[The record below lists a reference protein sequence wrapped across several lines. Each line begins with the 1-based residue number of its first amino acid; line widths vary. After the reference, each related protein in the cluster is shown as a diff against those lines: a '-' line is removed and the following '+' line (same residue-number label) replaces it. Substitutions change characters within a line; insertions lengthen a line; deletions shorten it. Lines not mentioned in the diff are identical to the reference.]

1 MAQKQLKKRRAK
13 RLPKG
18 PNGGVQL
25 LLIHTLDNL
34 GKQGDIIEVK
44 PGYANNYLIP
54 NGYATVASDHHVR
67 MVDKHRSKLQ
77 AIESQRLDTLRNQL
91 GQLAEQSIMIE
102 ARANEEGHL
111 YGSVGPADIVGALKN
126 AGFNLPEETIILEG
140 AIRELGLYTAIVRL
154 HTDVEGQLKFWVVAS
169 EEGEQPADDAD

>member
-1 MAQKQLKKRRAK
+1 MVQKQLKKRRAK

-25 LLIHTLDNL
+25 LLIHAVDNL

-77 AIESQRLDTLRNQL
+77 AIESQRLDALRSQL
-91 GQLAEQSIMIE
+91 RQLAEQSIMIE

-111 YGSVGPADIVGALKN
+111 YGSVGPVEIVGALKN
-126 AGFNLPEETIILEG
+126 AGFNLSEEAIILEG
-140 AIRELGLYTAIVRL
+140 AIRELGLYTATVRL
-154 HTDVEGQLKFWVVAS
+154 HADVEGELKFWVVAS
-169 EEGEQPADDAD
+169 EESEQPATDTD

>member
-25 LLIHTLDNL
+25 LLIHTVDNL
-34 GKQGDIIEVK
+34 GKQGDIVEVK
-44 PGYANNYLIP
+44 PGFANNYLIP
-54 NGYATVASDHHVR
+54 NGYATVASDHHIH
-67 MVDKHRSKLQ
+67 MVEKHRSKLQ
-77 AIESQRLDTLRNQL
+77 EIESQRLAGLRNQL

-102 ARANEEGHL
+102 AKANEEGHL
-111 YGSVGPADIVGALKN
+111 YGSVGPSEIVGALKS

-140 AIRELGLYTAIVRL
+140 AIRELGLYTAVVRL
-154 HTDVEGQLKFWVVAS
+154 HSEVEGELKFWVVAG
-169 EEGEQPADDAD
+169 EEGEQSALDED

>member
-1 MAQKQLKKRRAK
+1 MAQKQLKQRRAK
-13 RLPKG
+13 RLPRG

-25 LLIHTLDNL
+25 LLIHSVDNL

-44 PGYANNYLIP
+44 SGFANNYLIP
-54 NGYATVASDHHVR
+54 FGYATVASDHHVR
-67 MVDKHRSKLQ
+67 MVEKHKVKLLD
-77 AIESQRLDTLRNQL
+77 IESQRLSDLHSEL
-91 GQLAEQSIMIE
+91 AKLAEQSIMIE

-111 YGSVGPADIVGALKN
+111 YGSVGPADIVGALNN

-154 HTDVEGQLKFWVVAS
+154 HTDVEGELKFWVVAS